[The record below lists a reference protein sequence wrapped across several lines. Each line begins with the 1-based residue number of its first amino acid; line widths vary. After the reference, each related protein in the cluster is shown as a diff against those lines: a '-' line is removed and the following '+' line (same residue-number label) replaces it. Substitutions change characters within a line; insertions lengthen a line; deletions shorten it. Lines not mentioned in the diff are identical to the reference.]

1 MKIYDLAAVSIGNI
15 IEWSDFGLF
24 IYFAPMIGEVY
35 FPMANPASSTIA
47 AFTVFLTGYICRPL
61 GGMIFGYFGDTLG
74 RVKSLRSSIFMMSMA
89 TFIISILPGENT
101 IGVAAPIIFILM
113 RILQGISAGGE
124 YCGVMIYLSE
134 SAPFFKR
141 GLITSFAGISAN
153 LGFLLATLTIILI
166 GNIFPV
172 HSLNEWV
179 WRIPFCVLGL
189 IGMLIF
195 IFRLRLTETQAYQ
208 YLRSYQQVDQKPLL
222 VAIRY
227 APKELLKIFLLT
239 CISSTF
245 YILFFGYMPNYI
257 SQFSGIAILTAFN
270 IQSCLLL
277 AMLFLLPCGGLLG
290 DYIGRKNMLIITCTS
305 MILLAYPFFYFLN
318 THNISL
324 VLLTLSAATIL
335 SAFDQGNN
343 LAAFVENCPI
353 DVRYSGL
360 GFAYNL
366 GNAIFGGTTPLIIS
380 LIATNINPIAPA
392 YYIMACG
399 CISLLAI
406 LTLLPKNAIETM
418 GFFSQSRV
426 LTENRHL

>member
-1 MKIYDLAAVSIGNI
+1 MKIYDLTAVSIGNI
-15 IEWSDFGLF
+15 IEWFDFGLF
-24 IYFAPMIGEVY
+24 IYFASTIGEIY
-35 FPMANPASSTIA
+35 FPMANPASSTMA

-61 GGMIFGYFGDTLG
+61 GGIIFGYFGDTSG
-74 RVKSLRSSIFMMSMA
+74 RVKSLRGSIFMMSMT
-89 TFIISILPGENT
+89 TFIISILPGEST
-101 IGVAAPIIFILM
+101 IGVAAPIIFVLM

-124 YCGVMIYLSE
+124 YCGIMIYLSE
-134 SAPFFKR
+134 SAAISRR
-141 GLITSFAGISAN
+141 GVITSLAGMSAN

-166 GNIFPV
+166 GIISPT
-172 HSLNEWV
+172 HSINEWV
-179 WRIPFCVLGL
+179 WRIPFAMLGL
-189 IGMLIF
+189 IGMLIY
-195 IFRLRLTETQAYQ
+195 IFRLRLTETQTYE
-208 YLRSYQQVDQKPLL
+208 YLRSQQHVDQKPLW

-245 YILFFGYMPNYI
+245 YILFFGYMPTYI
-257 SQFSGIAILTAFN
+257 SQFSKIAILTVFN

-277 AMLFLLPCGGLLG
+277 AMLFLIPCGGLLG
-290 DYIGRKNMLIITCTS
+290 DYIGRKNMLIITCIS

-318 THNISL
+318 THHLNLI
-324 VLLTLSAATIL
+324 LLTLSAATIL

-366 GNAIFGGTTPLIIS
+366 GNAIFGGTTPLIIG

-392 YYIMACG
+392 YYVMICG
-399 CISLLAI
+399 GISLLAI
-406 LTLLPKNAIETM
+406 FTLLPKKAVESV
-418 GFFSQSRV
+418 GFFSRQ
-426 LTENRHL
+426 NN